1 MAENRIRLNKVIREF
16 NISLERVVEFL
27 SNKGHD
33 IDARPT
39 SKISDDQYLLLSNE
53 FSLDRTSKV
62 ESHDLSEEKK
72 KEKEELRI
80 KFEKEQL
87 EKEKNRVIT
96 SSSSIPKFKKV
107 GEINLNKKKEKPLSD
122 QTSEVENDNK
132 KIVQKDDSKIQTK
145 FEKLSGLK
153 KTGEKIDLDKIKK
166 TEDNLVKSKRKRRR
180 IAKDIISNNKQSSEN
195 KDKLKRQPRDV
206 TAPSDDVVQK
216 QIKETLEKLQ
226 SSSKSKAS
234 KYRKEKRD
242 VHKKRTEDDLEKVN
256 SDKKSIKV
264 TEFITV
270 GEIATMMNVSSND
283 IISTCMTLGIMV
295 TMNQRLDAET
305 LTVVADE
312 FGYDVDFVTAE
323 IEEAI
328 KEKDEDDPE
337 NLEIRPPIVTIMG
350 HVDHGKTS
358 LLDYIRKENVVAG
371 ESGGITQ
378 HIGAYI
384 VNLKSGK
391 KITFLDTPGHEA
403 FTAMRARGTQ
413 LTDIVVIVIAADDD
427 IQPQTKEA
435 ISHAQAAGVPI
446 IIAINKI
453 SIDVSNPVKI
463 KE

>member
-96 SSSSIPKFKKV
+96 SSSSIPKFKKI

-122 QTSEVENDNK
+122 QASEVENDNK
-132 KIVQKDDSKIQTK
+132 KIVQKDDFKIQTK

-216 QIKETLEKLQ
+216 T
-226 SSSKSKAS
+226 
-234 KYRKEKRD
+234 
-242 VHKKRTEDDLEKVN
+242 N
-256 SDKKSIKV
+256 
-264 TEFITV
+264 
-270 GEIATMMNVSSND
+270 
-283 IISTCMTLGIMV
+283 
-295 TMNQRLDAET
+295 
-305 LTVVADE
+305 
-312 FGYDVDFVTAE
+312 
-323 IEEAI
+323 
-328 KEKDEDDPE
+328 
-337 NLEIRPPIVTIMG
+337 
-350 HVDHGKTS
+350 
-358 LLDYIRKENVVAG
+358 
-371 ESGGITQ
+371 
-378 HIGAYI
+378 
-384 VNLKSGK
+384 
-391 KITFLDTPGHEA
+391 
-403 FTAMRARGTQ
+403 
-413 LTDIVVIVIAADDD
+413 
-427 IQPQTKEA
+427 
-435 ISHAQAAGVPI
+435 
-446 IIAINKI
+446 
-453 SIDVSNPVKI
+453 
-463 KE
+463 

>member
-1 MAENRIRLNKVIREF
+1 MGENSVRLNKVIREF

-27 SNKGHD
+27 SSRGHE

-39 SKISDDQYLLLSNE
+39 SKISDEQYSLLSQE
-53 FSLDRTSKV
+53 FSSDRSSKV

-80 KFEKEQL
+80 KFEKEQF

-96 SSSSIPKFKKV
+96 SISSIPKFKKV
-107 GEINLNKKKEKPLSD
+107 GEINLNKKKEKPQSD
-122 QTSEVENDNK
+122 QNLEVEIDNK
-132 KIVQKDDSKIQTK
+132 KIVQKDDFKIQTK

-195 KDKLKRQPRDV
+195 KDKLKRQPRDF
-206 TAPSDDVVQK
+206 TAPTDDVVQK

-242 VHKKRTEDDLEKVN
+242 VHKKRSEDDLEKVN

-312 FGYDVDFVTAE
+312 FGY
-323 IEEAI
+323 
-328 KEKDEDDPE
+328 
-337 NLEIRPPIVTIMG
+337 
-350 HVDHGKTS
+350 
-358 LLDYIRKENVVAG
+358 
-371 ESGGITQ
+371 
-378 HIGAYI
+378 
-384 VNLKSGK
+384 
-391 KITFLDTPGHEA
+391 
-403 FTAMRARGTQ
+403 
-413 LTDIVVIVIAADDD
+413 
-427 IQPQTKEA
+427 
-435 ISHAQAAGVPI
+435 
-446 IIAINKI
+446 
-453 SIDVSNPVKI
+453 
-463 KE
+463 